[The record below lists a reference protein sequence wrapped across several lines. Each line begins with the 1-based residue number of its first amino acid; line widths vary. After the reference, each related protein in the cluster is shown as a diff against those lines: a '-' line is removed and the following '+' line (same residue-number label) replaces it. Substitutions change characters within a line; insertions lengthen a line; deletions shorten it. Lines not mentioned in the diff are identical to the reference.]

1 MTSPIPA
8 NIRQLRRQELDTVIG
23 WAADE
28 GWNPGLADA
37 AAFWATDPEGFYAID
52 VDGELI
58 GSASVVVYDE
68 DHAFAGFFIVR
79 PQWRGRSVGG
89 GAAEQLLGL
98 ASERLGPNA
107 TVGIDGVFAMQPYY
121 LTLGFTFL
129 HRNLRMAGIGRAI
142 PAAEAEGAAGLVP
155 ASSLAFEDV
164 VDFDAAHFGSHRPAF
179 LRKWLDPAGGIAVA
193 AVDHGEIRGL
203 GVVRPCREGY
213 KIGPLFA
220 ASPDLAETIF
230 ARLSGHAIDE
240 PLFLDIPECNPA
252 AVALARQHEL
262 SESFGC
268 ARMYRGPVPSL
279 PWQHIFGVTTFE
291 LG

>member
-1 MTSPIPA
+1 MTTPIHA
-8 NIRQLRRQELDTVIG
+8 NIRQLSREELDQVIG

-52 VDGELI
+52 VDGELV

-68 DHAFAGFFIVR
+68 AHAFAGFFIVR
-79 PQWRGRSVGG
+79 PEWRGLSVGG
-89 GAAEQLLGL
+89 GAAEQLLRL
-98 ASERLGPNA
+98 AGERLGPNA

-129 HRNLRMAGIGRAI
+129 HRNLRMAGVGRAV
-142 PAAEAEGAAGLVP
+142 PAVQVEAAAQLMP
-155 ASSLAFEDV
+155 ASSLPFEQV
-164 VDFDAAHFGSHRPAF
+164 ADFDAGHFGSERPAF
-179 LRKWLDPAGGIAVA
+179 LRKWLDPDGGMAVV
-193 AVDHGEIRGL
+193 AVDDGEIRGL

-220 ASPDLAETIF
+220 ASADLAETIF
-230 ARLSGHAIDE
+230 ARLSGHAIDQ

-252 AVALARQHEL
+252 ALALAQRHEL
-262 SESFGC
+262 HETFGC

-279 PWQHIFGVTTFE
+279 PWQRIFGVTTFE